1 MEDGIKIIKKYIYI
15 YVCMVF
21 QQSQMSFELN
31 DFVFLVYV
39 FVKFVEGIL
48 DFQIQSLLV
57 RVVFCFER
65 IIFMS
70 QKNYLRMYLFYY
82 IILNIKIIV

>member
-1 MEDGIKIIKKYIYI
+1 
-15 YVCMVF
+15 MVF

-48 DFQIQSLLV
+48 DFQVQSLVV